1 MIEAEK
7 ATYPVK
13 RMCDLLEVSRSG
25 FYKWR
30 KSRDRRPVAR
40 RSGDVPSST
49 PRSPTSTGL
58 RRRVRR
64 SADPGRSAR
73 RR

>member
-7 ATYPVK
+7 ATYTVK

-30 KSRDRRPVAR
+30 VRRDR
-40 RSGDVPSST
+40 GPS
-49 PRSPTSTGL
+49 PL
-58 RRRVRR
+58 QRRRAETIFSGAAIKQFV
-64 SADPGRSAR
+64 
-73 RR
+73 

>member
-7 ATYPVK
+7 ATYTVK

-30 KSRDRRPVAR
+30 VRRDRGPSPVQ
-40 RSGDVPSST
+40 
-49 PRSPTSTGL
+49 
-58 RRRVRR
+58 RRRAELDAQVAASR
-64 SADPGRSAR
+64 GF
-73 RR
+73 